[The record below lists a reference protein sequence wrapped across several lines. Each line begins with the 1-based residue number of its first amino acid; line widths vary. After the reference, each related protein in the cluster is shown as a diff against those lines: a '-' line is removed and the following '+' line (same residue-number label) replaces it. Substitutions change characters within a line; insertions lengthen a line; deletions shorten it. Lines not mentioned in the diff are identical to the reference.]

1 MNGGYSVRG
10 FSKLVLTVGFV
21 ATAWTPI
28 LAQSEPG
35 PSAKSL
41 FTWRDAL
48 LVGGLTIATA
58 AVAPIDQAIADRL
71 RDSTVQENRFISGLS
86 GLVRDI
92 ATPYSVFIGASLYAY
107 GRLASD
113 ERVADLG
120 LHGTEAL
127 GIGALTGSLLKGFF
141 GRERPFVKRDPHSYK
156 FGRGFRGPHAEQYRS
171 MPSGHTIS
179 AFAAAAAV
187 TSETRRWW
195 RGSEVYIG
203 PLMYGGAALAGI
215 SRIYHNRHW
224 ASDILMGAAIG
235 TMAGIKV
242 VRYHHAHPE
251 NVIDRWLL
259 SGSAS
264 RDAAGRVSIR
274 WMVVPM
280 LGGGDR

>member
-1 MNGGYSVRG
+1 VR
-10 FSKLVLTVGFV
+10 SISNLVLTVGFV
-21 ATAWTPI
+21 AATAAPVA
-28 LAQSEPG
+28 AQTAEG
-35 PSAKSL
+35 PPAKSL

-48 LVGGLTIATA
+48 LLGGLTIATA
-58 AVAPIDQAIADRL
+58 AVAPIDQAVADRL
-71 RDSTVQENRFISGLS
+71 RDSTVQENRVISTLS
-86 GLVRDI
+86 GIVRDI
-92 ATPYSVFIGASLYAY
+92 ATPYSVYIGVSLYAY

-127 GIGALTGSLLKGFF
+127 AIGAVMGSLLKGLF

-156 FGRGFRGPHAEQYRS
+156 FGRGFRGPQAEQYRS

-195 RGSEVYIG
+195 RSSEVYIG
-203 PLMYGGAALAGI
+203 PLMYSGAALAGI

-224 ASDILMGAAIG
+224 ASDIMMGAAIG

-242 VRYHHAHPE
+242 VRYHHAHPD

-259 SGSAS
+259 TGSAS
-264 RDAAGRVSIR
+264 RDAAGKLSIR
-274 WMVVPM
+274 WSVMPM
-280 LGGGDR
+280 LGQ